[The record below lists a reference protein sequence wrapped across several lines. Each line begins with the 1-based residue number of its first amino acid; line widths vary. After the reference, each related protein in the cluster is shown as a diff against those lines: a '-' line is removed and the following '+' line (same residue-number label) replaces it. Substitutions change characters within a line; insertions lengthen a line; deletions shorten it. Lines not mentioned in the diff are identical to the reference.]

1 MEKINKDMHSNIHY
15 AVVVVSEL
23 DAVVT
28 GTLAG
33 LFVASLAEEFS
44 RDSVSSSSIDGQL
57 AVLCSV
63 LLNLSFKAFIAR
75 FLKRIK

>member
-1 MEKINKDMHSNIHY
+1 MYSIHY